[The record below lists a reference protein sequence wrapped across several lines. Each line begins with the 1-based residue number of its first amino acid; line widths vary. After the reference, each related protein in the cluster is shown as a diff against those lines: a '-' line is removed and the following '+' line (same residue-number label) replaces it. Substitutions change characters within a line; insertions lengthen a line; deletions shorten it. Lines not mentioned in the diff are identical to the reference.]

1 MRRLVTFRKKMNSIR
16 MLVNRLRRMP
26 LALTLAGLAAASNAV
41 TLADS
46 PLFST
51 VSVPGNVAL
60 ALSVEWP
67 TATTPSYP
75 STTAYSAASTYVGY
89 FDPEKCY
96 QYVAV
101 DTGKEGK
108 SDYSTSYFKPHSA
121 ASSHACASKAGTPL
135 WSGNYMNWVSMQT
148 LDVFRWALTGGY
160 RTTDQVGKTILTK
173 TYADKVGGG
182 TKAPDKTLT
191 SGVSGATPF
200 DWTSV
205 TTSIKNRGVAM
216 FITGERVSKDGMGN
230 TWGCV
235 RGSPCLNSNDA
246 IDYVAQSSYAGKD
259 DSEKDSKKDS
269 KKESASKADPET
281 IYRLYINVQVCD
293 PTVSLEGNC
302 VGYGK
307 DNYKPEG
314 LIQTYSSTLR
324 FAAFGY
330 LDDSTVTR
338 DGGVLRAPMK
348 YVGPTQPV
356 PGSRP
361 VANPAAE
368 WDPATGIMVTN
379 PDKELAKSSSTS
391 SGVEI
396 SQSGVMNYL
405 NKFGLV
411 SAGDKRYK
419 NFDPVSELY
428 YSTLRYFRNVGPVGA
443 YSAKSGASA
452 EEEKQYLDGFPV
464 ATEWTDP
471 MLYSCQK
478 NFVLGIGDVNTH
490 RDGNLPGSSLWTGG
504 QEPSTPPEVTDDY
517 KKNGV
522 DVTKST
528 KMVAQ
533 LEGLS
538 SSIATKYMT
547 GRYNTYYIAGL
558 AYDAHTVDTRQDLPG
573 EQTVNTYWV
582 DVMEDQEFQAKNQYW
597 LAAKY
602 GGFTVPEGFS
612 PYSASNDTSTLPTS
626 SWHANTDSL
635 TSLSGVVNERPD
647 NYFAAYQGKAM
658 LSGLSAAFAKM
669 STEAASTTTT
679 AFSPLNRKTS
689 AGGTTNY
696 SASYDPKSWTGK
708 VVASTLVAN
717 TDGTTTS
724 TEKWDAQ
731 AILDSTAVGTRKIV
745 TCCTA
750 SGAGLEFTS
759 AALADAQLSSRTN
772 VASFGSVPGVAAD
785 KQSSADF
792 INYLRGDRTKEVK
805 NGGPYRDRVH
815 LLGDIVDS
823 KLEVVGAPSFSYY
836 EKYNPGYSSFK
847 STYASRD
854 TIVYVGANDG
864 MMHAFDGSISS
875 STRGTERFAYIPS
888 FAYGDSATTSDRYF
902 ASYGLASLGNPAYS
916 HHYFVNATPKQ
927 FDVDLG
933 NARSSASA
941 KAGTPDWRTLLIGG
955 MGKGGKGYYAIDVTD
970 PSKWQSASAV
980 AGKVMWEFTD
990 SRMGY
995 TFGDAHVV
1003 KTAKYGWVA
1012 ILPSGYNNSDG
1023 KGYIFLVNPNS
1034 GALLDAIPT
1043 PTGSTSSPINLA
1055 HIRAFINNYDDYTAD
1070 AVYAGDLQGNLWR
1083 FDLTGTGTYP
1093 DAKLIAKV
1101 TNSDD
1106 VALPVTTPPL
1116 LGVDPTT
1123 KKRYVMVGTGQQLSD
1138 SDVNNGT
1145 LQAFYAIVDGTGDTG
1160 GFYTDTTLPTGY
1172 EFPLERKKLT
1182 AVTSFM
1188 SELGEDASPMGWYYD
1203 FSSSSKG
1210 VAERVNVEGDV
1221 ALGMVA
1227 FSANLPNGDACSPGG
1242 SSRTFAVRF
1251 ATAKSSLV
1259 DSAGSVEEYIAD
1271 SNTTVDLLIT
1281 KSPSDGQLSLTRGG
1295 VSTGMS
1301 SSVTNT
1307 SLENVLSKFKFL
1319 NWRELSTVD

>member
-1 MRRLVTFRKKMNSIR
+1 MRRLDTYPKKMNSIR

-75 STTAYSAASTYVGY
+75 STTAYSAKSTYVGY

-96 QYVAV
+96 LYVAV

-108 SDYSTSYFKPHSA
+108 SDYSTSYFKPYSA
-121 ASSHACASKAGTPL
+121 ASSHACTSNGSTPL
-135 WSGNYMNWVSMQT
+135 WSGNYMNWASMQT

-160 RTTDQVGKTILTK
+160 RTTDEVGKTVLTK
-173 TYADKVGGG
+173 TYADKTGSG

-191 SGVSGATPF
+191 SGISGATPF
-200 DWTSV
+200 DWSSV
-205 TTSIKNRGVAM
+205 TTSIKNRGIAL
-216 FITGERVSKDGMGN
+216 FITGEN
-230 TWGCV
+230 TSNKGGGFGCV
-235 RGSPCLNSNDA
+235 KGSACISGGDA
-246 IDYVAQSSYAGKD
+246 TDYVAQNSYGGD
-259 DSEKDSKKDS
+259 
-269 KKESASKADPET
+269 ADPKAV
-281 IYRLYINVQVCD
+281 YRLYVNVRVCD
-293 PTVSLEGNC
+293 PEVSIESNC
-302 VGYGK
+302 VAYGK

-348 YVGPTQPV
+348 YVGPTRPV
-356 PGSRP
+356 PGSSS
-361 VANPAAE
+361 VTNSAAE
-368 WDPATGIMVTN
+368 WSPSTGIMATN
-379 PDKELAKSSSTS
+379 PDSALAQS
-391 SGVEI
+391 SGAEAGVAI

-411 SAGDKRYK
+411 SSGDARYK
-419 NFDPVSELY
+419 SFDPVSELY
-428 YSTLRYFRNVGPVGA
+428 YSTLRYFRNVGPVSA
-443 YSAKSGASA
+443 YSAKGGAA
-452 EEEKQYLDGFPV
+452 ADVAKQYLDGFPV

-490 RDGNLPGSSLWTGG
+490 RDGNLPGSSLWTSG
-504 QEPSTPPEVTDDY
+504 QEPSTPSEVTDDY
-517 KKNGV
+517 KTNGV

-538 SSIATKYMT
+538 SDIATKYMNR

-558 AYDAHTVDTRQDLPG
+558 AYDAHTVDIRKDLAG
-573 EQTVNTYWV
+573 DQTVNTYWV
-582 DVMEDQEFQAKNQYW
+582 DVMEDQEFLAKNQYW

-612 PYSASNDTSTLPTS
+612 PYSSSNDTSTLPTT
-626 SWHANTDSL
+626 SWHANSDTL
-635 TSLSGVVNERPD
+635 TTPAGVVNSRPD
-647 NYFAAYQGKAM
+647 NYFAASQGSAM
-658 LSGLSAAFAKM
+658 LSGLSAAFKKIV
-669 STEAASTTTT
+669 TETTATTTT
-679 AFSPLNRKTS
+679 AFSPLTRKTS
-689 AGGTTNY
+689 GSGTTNY
-696 SASYDPKSWTGK
+696 AASYDPKSWTGK

-717 TDGTTTS
+717 SDGSTVS

-731 AILDSTAVGTRKIV
+731 AILDATSVTDRKIV
-745 TCCTA
+745 TCCT
-750 SGAGLEFTS
+750 SNGGGLEFTS
-759 AALADAQLSSRTN
+759 AELSAETLGSRTN
-772 VASFGSVPGVAAD
+772 VASFGSVPGVASD
-785 KQSSADF
+785 KQSTADF
-792 INYLRGDRTKEVK
+792 INYLRGDRSKELK
-805 NGGPYRDRVH
+805 QGGVYRDRAH

-823 KLEVVGAPSFSYY
+823 KVEVVGAPSFSYY
-836 EKYNPGYSSFK
+836 DKYNPGYSSFK

-875 STRGTERFAYIPS
+875 STGGTERFAYIPS
-888 FAYGDSATTSDRYF
+888 FAYGDSATTSDRY
-902 ASYGLASLGNPAYS
+902 AATYGLASLGNPNYS

-933 NARSSASA
+933 NVRSSADA
-941 KAGTPDWRTLLIGG
+941 KAGKADWRTLLIGG

-970 PSKWQSASAV
+970 PSKWDSASAV
-980 AGKVMWEFTD
+980 ASKVMWEFTD
-990 SRMGY
+990 PRMGY

-1003 KTAKYGWVA
+1003 KTAKYGWVV

-1023 KGYIFLVNPNS
+1023 VGYIFIVNPNNGVLLEAVSTPS
-1034 GALLDAIPT
+1034 GD
-1043 PTGSTSSPINLA
+1043 TSSPINLA

-1070 AVYAGDLQGNLWR
+1070 AVYAGDLQGNVWR
-1083 FDLTGTGTYP
+1083 FDLTGTDAYP
-1093 DAKLIAKV
+1093 KATPIAKL
-1101 TNSDD
+1101 TNADKI
-1106 VALPVTTPPL
+1106 ALPVTTPPL
-1116 LGVDPTT
+1116 LGVDPTS

-1138 SDVNNGT
+1138 SDINGGT

-1160 GFYTDTTLPTGY
+1160 GFYTESTLPTGY
-1172 EFPLERKKLT
+1172 KFPVEREKLT
-1182 AVTSFM
+1182 PVTSFKA
-1188 SELGEDASPMGWYYD
+1188 ELGSDASPMGWYYD
-1203 FSSSSKG
+1203 FTSSSQG

-1251 ATAKSSLV
+1251 ATGKSALV
-1259 DSAGSVEEYIAD
+1259 ATSGSVEEYISD
-1271 SNTTVDLLIT
+1271 SNATVDLLIT
-1281 KSPSDGQLSLTRGG
+1281 KSSEGELSLTRGG
-1295 VSTGMS
+1295 VSSGT

-1307 SLENVLSKFKFL
+1307 SLDNGLSKFKFL
-1319 NWRELSTVD
+1319 SWRELSTVD